1 MNRKYSKKPKET
13 GTFSGE
19 DAACAAGRQGSL
31 AEMKKKNKKAARIM
45 AIVLIVAAVA
55 VTVLYFLPYDRILS
69 AMFPKETSAEKEEN
83 IYFYPSDFETNI
95 LTDSEYTSLNRHL
108 AVRMGNETVFIFN
121 GRDAEKYGEAPA
133 VLWRYAQAMIN
144 GDADAYNALFS
155 EKYLSEH
162 DAQKDFPM
170 QRVYDFS
177 ATCYS
182 EHTFTD
188 EELDG
193 QYEGVTQYRYEV
205 LYSIQYNDGSVRGDM
220 GSGVL
225 KPIYMEIL
233 IDKKE
238 ETAKINS
245 ISYGK

>member
-1 MNRKYSKKPKET
+1 MN
-13 GTFSGE
+13 
-19 DAACAAGRQGSL
+19 
-31 AEMKKKNKKAARIM
+31 N
-45 AIVLIVAAVA
+45 
-55 VTVLYFLPYDRILS
+55 
-69 AMFPKETSAEKEEN
+69 
-83 IYFYPSDFETNI
+83 
-95 LTDSEYTSLNRHL
+95 TSLNRHL
-108 AVRMGNETVFIFN
+108 AVRTGNETVFIFN

-238 ETAKINS
+238 ETAKINRYFLRE
-245 ISYGK
+245 IAFRAVGKPEREDRRGILDFRRRGCKWKHGCPGSGAA